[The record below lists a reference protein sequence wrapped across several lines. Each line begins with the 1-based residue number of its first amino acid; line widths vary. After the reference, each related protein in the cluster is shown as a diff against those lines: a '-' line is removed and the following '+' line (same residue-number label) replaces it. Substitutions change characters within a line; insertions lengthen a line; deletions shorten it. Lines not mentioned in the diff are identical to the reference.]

1 MTRKQA
7 IVDLEIE
14 MHPERPYDFLRVK
27 LPVPHCIFRS
37 KNLWR
42 YWRALFREGFL
53 ICRSVLDVAIEVL
66 EEPKEKSHPKADRI
80 EIE

>member
-1 MTRKQA
+1 MTRKEA
-7 IVDLEIE
+7 IIDLEIE
-14 MHPERPYDFLRVK
+14 THPERPYDFLRVK
-27 LPVPHCIFRS
+27 LPVPHGVFRP

-53 ICRSVLDVAIEVL
+53 VWRSVLDVAIEVL
-66 EEPKEKSHPKADRI
+66 EEPKEKPHPKAERI